1 MGLLDVKVEE
11 DHSKNFRRAL
21 YGIVLAALV
30 VFGIWWLVR
39 FHAEKVTVEKFMNTL
54 VAGQTEQAYQI
65 WKASPSYAYKDFLDD
80 WGPNGYYGPVKS
92 FRLAGAAEPRKSLDS
107 VAVTVHI
114 SPYTPFPAD
123 QDSAD
128 NNKTKEVVIWVD
140 RKDQSLSFPP

>member
-1 MGLLDVKVEE
+1 MGLLDAKVEE
-11 DHSKNFRRAL
+11 DRSKNFRRAL
-21 YGIVLAALV
+21 LGIVLTALV

-39 FHAEKVTVEKFMNTL
+39 FHAEKVTAERFMNAL
-54 VAGQTEQAYQI
+54 VAGQTQQAYQI

-92 FRLAGAAEPRKSLDS
+92 FRIAGAAEPRKSLDS
-107 VAVTVHI
+107 VAVAVHI
-114 SPYTPFPAD
+114 SPYAPFPAD